1 MGRYQNGY
9 LENWVGKVWIN
20 ASGPVAG
27 SSTQDND
34 PSGSK
39 KGEDFLNYFVNSATW
54 RQRAS

>member
-1 MGRYQNGY
+1 
-9 LENWVGKVWIN
+9 VWIN